1 MFVVPLRHRRA
12 ALLACSV
19 YSASVAAGED
29 SNGQAAKEMGI
40 EEEERLFRHNFEQGV
55 ASRVFGDKVR
65 GKTII
70 EIRGIKLLYIG
81 ANSPFGW
88 RLRSRQV
95 FVTRIAS

>member
-29 SNGQAAKEMGI
+29 SNGEAAREMGI
-40 EEEERLFRHNFEQGV
+40 KEEDQERLFRHNFEQGV

-65 GKTII
+65 REIII
-70 EIRGIKLLYIG
+70 EILFEG
-81 ANSPFGW
+81 
-88 RLRSRQV
+88 
-95 FVTRIAS
+95 

>member
-29 SNGQAAKEMGI
+29 SNGEAAKEMGI
-40 EEEERLFRHNFEQGV
+40 EDDQERLFRHNFEQGV

-65 GKTII
+65 RETII
-70 EIRGIKLLYIG
+70 EIRGIKLY
-81 ANSPFGW
+81 
-88 RLRSRQV
+88 RSELT
-95 FVTRIAS
+95 FWMAFA